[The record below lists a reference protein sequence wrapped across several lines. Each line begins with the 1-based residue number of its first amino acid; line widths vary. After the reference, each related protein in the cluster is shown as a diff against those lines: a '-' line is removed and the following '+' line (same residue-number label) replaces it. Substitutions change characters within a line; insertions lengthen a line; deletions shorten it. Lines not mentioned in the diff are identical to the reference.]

1 MTTWRER
8 RQKVEEE
15 VFGGEDVNWS
25 GRGEAIMHSVNWHPF
40 PKVGGWL
47 GSDFEKQAGEIGCG
61 QGWQGW
67 QGSHD
72 GDGPLNEFLGR
83 LLVARGRARARV
95 LKIPWQRT
103 LRNIYI

>member
-1 MTTWRER
+1 MRGAECTSDLERMTTWRER

-61 QGWQGW
+61 QGLAGLA
-67 QGSHD
+67 GI
-72 GDGPLNEFLGR
+72 
-83 LLVARGRARARV
+83 ARWR
-95 LKIPWQRT
+95 WT
-103 LRNIYI
+103 LE